1 VGAWDLEG
9 KGEKTGENHD
19 TRPPAPPQ
27 SDPTPRPGPPNQKDS
42 LPTPK
47 RGPDPPNQGGDTNR
61 RRTRGVT
68 ALAAKKQ
75 HQAVDF
81 VSGGTME
88 NDDAR

>member
-1 VGAWDLEG
+1 MVERSLNEWALGTLER

-19 TRPPAPPQ
+19 
-27 SDPTPRPGPPNQKDS
+27 
-42 LPTPK
+42 TPK
-47 RGPDPPNQGGDTNR
+47 RGPDPPNQGRDTNR